1 LTHLLFARWL
11 PVFQTVKTNFVTE
24 RDIYIYIYI
33 PSRLQHFQDN
43 TTKSA
48 TFFGTTRD
56 VILSSVMFDVY
67 SVNAIEG
74 NTNIS
79 VRGSDVMRAGV
90 QRIIPAVLHLQAAS
104 DVPPVFTNKIN
115 TKLKIQA
122 TQFLLSA
129 RARS

>member
-1 LTHLLFARWL
+1 M
-11 PVFQTVKTNFVTE
+11 
-24 RDIYIYIYI
+24 YI

-56 VILSSVMFDVY
+56 VILSSVISFDVY

-74 NTNIS
+74 NTNVT

-90 QRIIPAVLHLQAAS
+90 QRIIPAVLHL
-104 DVPPVFTNKIN
+104 TRRLC
-115 TKLKIQA
+115 LKYVA
-122 TQFLLSA
+122 
-129 RARS
+129 